1 MNLIDLPTE
10 MHQRSEHVRTPV
22 AAENRIA
29 AVKRRVDAARRRRT
43 AAGIAGIAAILAA
56 VPFVVSGGGGRP
68 VQPAATSRAIETV
81 NGFPKYA
88 GGGQLIAAQTAP
100 LDKSISLTI
109 NPTDLGLEFSDRCS
123 AADQSLEVEITMS
136 LADGRKLTVGCSAS
150 GGTYA
155 SEDSQADHLTPGVPT
170 SLTFSANA
178 YRVTT
183 GSNGE
188 QTGRTPAALPAGTY
202 SIGVWQKL
210 PFDQYPLPPR
220 PKTLPTLNIAQY
232 GLGDGASIKTVRSD
246 PTNPLAAQTISFTM
260 PACVK
265 ATADCNPTAATS
277 QTPGFLHIAVNG
289 VAVNTAEFWDYSGSG
304 SMFNI
309 EPDMPNAPHL
319 RAGDLVTIT
328 ITPQYVTGAWEFA
341 VTPVAQP

>member
-1 MNLIDLPTE
+1 MNLIDLPTV
-10 MHQRSEHVRTPV
+10 MRQRSEHVQTPV
-22 AAENRIA
+22 APDSRIA
-29 AVKRRVDAARRRRT
+29 AVKRRVDAVRRRRA
-43 AAGIAGIAAILAA
+43 AAGIAGVAAILAA
-56 VPFVVSGGGGRP
+56 VPVVVSGGGRP

-88 GGGQLIAAQTAP
+88 GGGQLVATQTAP

-109 NPTDLGLEFSDRCS
+109 TPTDLGLEFSDRCS
-123 AADQSLEVEITMS
+123 AVDQRLDVEITMA
-136 LADGRKLTVGCSAS
+136 LADGSKLTVGCSTS

-188 QTGRTPAALPAGTY
+188 QTGRTPVALPAGTY

-210 PFDQYPLPPR
+210 PFDRYPLPPR
-220 PKTLPTLNIAQY
+220 PKTLPTLTIAQW
-232 GLGDGASIKTVRSD
+232 GLGDRASVKTVRSD
-246 PTNPLAAQTISFTM
+246 PTNPLAERTISFTM

-265 ATADCNPTAATS
+265 ATTNCNPTAATS

-289 VAVNTAEFWDYSGSG
+289 VTVNTAEFWDYSGGG
-304 SMFNI
+304 SSFNI

-341 VTPVAQP
+341 VAPGAQR

>member
-1 MNLIDLPTE
+1 VNLIELPAL
-10 MHQRSEHVRTPV
+10 MRQHSVRVPGPV
-22 AAENRIA
+22 SPESRITG
-29 AVKRRVDAARRRRT
+29 VIRKVRLARRRRT
-43 AAGIAGIAAILAA
+43 AAGIAGVAAILAA
-56 VPFVVSGGGGRP
+56 SPFVVSGGGQP
-68 VQPAATSRAIETV
+68 VQPAATSTAIETV

-88 GGGQLIAAQTAP
+88 AGGQLVATQTAP

-109 NPTDLGLEFSDRCS
+109 TPTDLGLEFSDRCS
-123 AADQSLEVEITMS
+123 VADQGLEVEITMA
-136 LADGRKLTVGCSAS
+136 LAGGSKLMVGCNAS
-150 GGTYA
+150 GGAYA
-155 SEDSQADHLTPGVPT
+155 SEDSRADHLTPGVPT
-170 SLTFSANA
+170 SLTFSAKA

-188 QTGRTPAALPAGTY
+188 QTGRTPVAVAAGTY

-232 GLGDGASIKTVRSD
+232 GLGEGASVKTVRSD
-246 PTNPLAAQTISFTM
+246 PDNPLAQRTISFTM

-265 ATADCNPTAATS
+265 ATTNCNPTAATS

-289 VAVNTAEFWDYSGSG
+289 VAVNTAEFWDYSGGG
-304 SMFNI
+304 SSFNI

-328 ITPQYVTGAWEFA
+328 ITPQFVTGAWEFA
-341 VTPVAQP
+341 VAPGPQR